1 MDFRAGNRLFFDH
14 CAILMIEIMKS
25 TINQTT
31 CTIMITSITQSSKT
45 IQVKEYGF
53 VNSLGFGIL
62 QILLPHFDDPVPT
75 AREDH
80 GWIQGV
86 PHRRNRRP
94 AVVGLVLLQNLLHLP
109 VPKEDPTRSIS
120 TH

>member
-1 MDFRAGNRLFFDH
+1 
-14 CAILMIEIMKS
+14 MIRPH
-25 TINQTT
+25 
-31 CTIMITSITQSSKT
+31 SKT
-45 IQVKEYGF
+45 ILVQEYEF
-53 VNSLGFGIL
+53 VNSLGLGVS

-109 VPKEDPTRSIS
+109 IPKEDPTRSVS
-120 TH
+120 AH